1 MNKQTGLSCA
11 AEKYLCTYE
20 GILIDM
26 MLGMSGA
33 KPTDSISENF
43 IVQMIPH
50 HQAAIAMSRNIL
62 RYTDNDELK
71 RIAGGIISSQTKSIE
86 NMRDIACTCGRQINT
101 RTELNRYQCKV
112 NTIIQVMFSEMIN
125 SGSGNCMNCDF
136 LREMIPHH
144 MGAVRMSRNA
154 LDFDICPQLKPIL
167 TAILVSQE
175 EGIRQMRELLQKLDC
190 KQ

>member
-1 MNKQTGLSCA
+1 MNNQTGLSCA
-11 AEKYLCTYE
+11 AEMYLCAYE

-33 KPTDSISENF
+33 RPADSISENF
-43 IVQMIPH
+43 IAQMIPH

-62 RYTDNDELK
+62 RYTDNEELK
-71 RIAGGIISSQTKSIE
+71 EIARGIISSQTESIE
-86 NMRDIACTCGRQINT
+86 DMRDIACSCGRQING

-125 SGSGNCMNCDF
+125 IGADNCINCDF

-154 LDFDICPQLKPIL
+154 LNFDICPQLKPIL
-167 TAILVSQE
+167 TAIIVSQE
-175 EGIRQMRELLQKLDC
+175 EGIQQMRELLQKLS
-190 KQ
+190 